1 MIIKG
6 NWYSRPMIITG
17 NWYRRPMIITGN
29 WYRRPMIIIGNWY
42 RRPMII
48 TGNWYRRPMI
58 ITGNWYR
65 RPMIITGNWYRRPM
79 IITGNWYR
87 RPMIIIG
94 NWYRRPM
101 IITGNWY
108 RRPMIIIG
116 IRSLIGVEISLKVE
130 EIFRVEIGSVLIET
144 FEVDGGV
151 GRGWTKGLLDID
163 GRSEKNCKA
172 MRNCQFKGSVEN
184 KTRGISMRDIDKAS
198 KSLRVDE
205 QWTLSE

>member
-6 NWYSRPMIITG
+6 NWYSRPMIIAG
-17 NWYRRPMIITGN
+17 DWYRRPMILAGN

-79 IITGNWYR
+79 II
-87 RPMIIIG
+87 
-94 NWYRRPM
+94 
-101 IITGNWY
+101 
-108 RRPMIIIG
+108 IG

-130 EIFRVEIGSVLIET
+130 EIFRVEIGSVLMYKFLGCGAALADLT
-144 FEVDGGV
+144 DNGGLGV
-151 GRGWTKGLLDID
+151 ESDEIAYHINAVKKVNGMKLFGDFGNKWLSMDLFRGQNTMILCEGKQ
-163 GRSEKNCKA
+163 R
-172 MRNCQFKGSVEN
+172 MSV
-184 KTRGISMRDIDKAS
+184 
-198 KSLRVDE
+198 V
-205 QWTLSE
+205 